1 MSLFIYGR
9 NNFDLDG
16 FSSFVS
22 DQKDNL
28 LPNDQISTCG
38 LIPNI
43 SKNCLESFFDYAY
56 QDDSDFK
63 FKEINKKLSYYY
75 LYLLDG
81 LVLAAKMAVYYH
93 KNKNSFDLSNLYRV
107 ERLHYY
113 DNCYHMNYI
122 PEKYAN
128 YLSDYL
134 KKWSLAVAYL
144 QFFLIM
150 VSLPI
155 FILSILQVLY
165 E

>member
-9 NNFDLDG
+9 KNFDLDG

-28 LPNDQISTCG
+28 LPKDQISTCG

-56 QDDSDFK
+56 QEDSDSK

-81 LVLAAKMAVYYH
+81 LVLAAKVAVYYH

-128 YLSDYL
+128 YLTDYI
-134 KKWSLAVAYL
+134 KKWSLAV
-144 QFFLIM
+144 
-150 VSLPI
+150 P
-155 FILSILQVLY
+155 
-165 E
+165 